1 MQERATT
8 FRHLL
13 AEFDIL
19 ALNWEDSTEEISRET
34 PGAAAV
40 GVHGSSNGNG
50 LNDQEK
56 QMMDLLEMPMYTQS
70 SVRAVDEYGAKLA
83 MEKHSILRSITAEE
97 FYAVHSKA
105 QRRVPVPSD
114 IDLEQ
119 PLDESALDELLSL
132 DIPED
137 LNLNSL
143 SLVHV
148 PQSFSNAY
156 DSGASK
162 SLYTQNADGARPDEA
177 TFTDHAKPSS
187 TSIMGAWD
195 QSNSTV
201 TSGYTTRNS
210 DDVFM
215 LSSNTNT
222 KNSDIIPL
230 SKILGDHFEDLTGP
244 AGRTSRSGKSH
255 KKSKTS
261 SKRRSAEVNV
271 VEMVPAGA
279 VDSSSEEE
287 GQYKSASK
295 SRGSKNNSNSKS
307 SRDSRRKKAVDS
319 DEEEVSSTYFHIF
332 VHATRRI
339 DRSRKLTIV
348 RSHRISQVDL
358 GGIDITTPLRK
369 DEVFHVQ
376 THRVV
381 PQQHQQQHP
390 QERERDDVGALS
402 AGIAATWKTAEGEK
416 EHTKEKKHKSK
427 SKDREKEKSGEKSK
441 EKGKSSGKDK
451 KSKSKD
457 RPQEISLLSLDD
469 SPGIVNSQ
477 QQAPAQRPVEE
488 NLLGLDFHAP
498 ATAEPTPNPA
508 FSRPSVP
515 TANDRISNL
524 FDVAEASRQQ
534 VYAENAV
541 APARSSSGHKVEKL
555 DKSSKKKNATSGN
568 FWIPVYGDDRLDV
581 MYAVSAAADARQLAV
596 QWKVVNL
603 SADDTRVSVA
613 VHLSS
618 PLLSTNPSSN
628 GYVALASNLRSGDAQ
643 VEMVLGLF
651 NSLEEALAIPAQ
663 LSITTESLMG
673 PEQRTVTAELHATI
687 CSSFSPYKISDED
700 FAHALS
706 KQQSGKSSSSRGSKW
721 SSATAEVSVSCKPK
735 TAFKALAGFLRAYIV
750 ESESSKATSMC
761 AKTASGDKVYFL
773 AKVSKSNPS
782 VVQLDIKC
790 AGGSQQESDIVVKL
804 VAQALSELS
813 L

>member
-40 GVHGSSNGNG
+40 GTHGNSNGNG

-119 PLDESALDELLSL
+119 PLDENALDELLGL

-156 DSGASK
+156 DSGVSK
-162 SLYTQNADGARPDEA
+162 NLYTQNADGSRSEEA

-230 SKILGDHFEDLTGP
+230 SKILGDHFEDFTGP

-255 KKSKTS
+255 KKSKSSS

-279 VDSSSEEE
+279 MDSSSDDE
-287 GQYKSASK
+287 GTYKGTSK
-295 SRGSKNNSNSKS
+295 SRSKGNSKS
-307 SRDSRRKKAVDS
+307 QRDSRKKKVVDS
-319 DEEEVSSTYFHIF
+319 DE
-332 VHATRRI
+332 
-339 DRSRKLTIV
+339 
-348 RSHRISQVDL
+348 
-358 GGIDITTPLRK
+358 
-369 DEVFHVQ
+369 DEVRWHFHFL
-376 THRVV
+376 T
-381 PQQHQQQHP
+381 
-390 QERERDDVGALS
+390 
-402 AGIAATWKTAEGEK
+402 
-416 EHTKEKKHKSK
+416 
-427 SKDREKEKSGEKSK
+427 
-441 EKGKSSGKDK
+441 
-451 KSKSKD
+451 
-457 RPQEISLLSLDD
+457 
-469 SPGIVNSQ
+469 
-477 QQAPAQRPVEE
+477 
-488 NLLGLDFHAP
+488 
-498 ATAEPTPNPA
+498 A
-508 FSRPSVP
+508 FS
-515 TANDRISNL
+515 
-524 FDVAEASRQQ
+524 
-534 VYAENAV
+534 
-541 APARSSSGHKVEKL
+541 
-555 DKSSKKKNATSGN
+555 
-568 FWIPVYGDDRLDV
+568 
-581 MYAVSAAADARQLAV
+581 
-596 QWKVVNL
+596 
-603 SADDTRVSVA
+603 
-613 VHLSS
+613 
-618 PLLSTNPSSN
+618 
-628 GYVALASNLRSGDAQ
+628 
-643 VEMVLGLF
+643 
-651 NSLEEALAIPAQ
+651 
-663 LSITTESLMG
+663 
-673 PEQRTVTAELHATI
+673 
-687 CSSFSPYKISDED
+687 
-700 FAHALS
+700 
-706 KQQSGKSSSSRGSKW
+706 
-721 SSATAEVSVSCKPK
+721 
-735 TAFKALAGFLRAYIV
+735 
-750 ESESSKATSMC
+750 
-761 AKTASGDKVYFL
+761 
-773 AKVSKSNPS
+773 
-782 VVQLDIKC
+782 
-790 AGGSQQESDIVVKL
+790 
-804 VAQALSELS
+804 
-813 L
+813 